1 MSDAGIGSQAQT
13 AEAGDVPSDWHPKIL
28 VFCCNWC
35 SYAGADLAGVSRLQ
49 MPPNFRVIRVMCSAR
64 VDPEFVLRAFQKG
77 ADGILVAGCHP
88 ADCHYIGG
96 NYRTRRRI
104 ALLRM
109 LIKQFGL
116 NKERL
121 RLEWISAGEGER
133 FQQTIVDFE
142 KKVHDMGPSPVK

>member
-1 MSDAGIGSQAQT
+1 MAAT
-13 AEAGDVPSDWHPKIL
+13 HEEFEPKVL

-49 MPPNFRVIRVMCSAR
+49 IPPNFRVIRVMCSGR
-64 VDPEFVLRAFQKG
+64 VDTEHILKAFSLG

-104 ALLRM
+104 PLLKIM
-109 LIKQFGL
+109 LQQFGL
-116 NKERL
+116 ESSRL
-121 RLEWISAGEGER
+121 KLEWISASEGER
-133 FQQTIVDFE
+133 FQQ
-142 KKVHDMGPSPVK
+142 KVTEFIGHIKALGPSPLRKVSK

>member
-1 MSDAGIGSQAQT
+1 MTPTNTSEKVQS
-13 AEAGDVPSDWHPKIL
+13 AGDETFHPKVL

-49 MPPNFRVIRVMCSAR
+49 MPPHFRVIRVMCSGR
-64 VDPEFVLRAFQKG
+64 VDPEHLLKAFSIG

-104 ALLRM
+104 PLLKIM
-109 LIKQFGL
+109 ISQFGL
-116 NKERL
+116 EPSRL
-121 RLEWISAGEGER
+121 QLEWVSASEGER
-133 FQQTIVDFE
+133 FQQVITKFIE
-142 KKVHDMGPSPVK
+142 HIQSLGPSPVGGG

>member
-1 MSDAGIGSQAQT
+1 MTTG
-13 AEAGDVPSDWHPKIL
+13 AEQKPMAATHEEFEPKVL

-49 MPPNFRVIRVMCSAR
+49 IPPNFRVIRVMCSGR
-64 VDPEFVLRAFQKG
+64 VDTEHILKAFSLG

-104 ALLRM
+104 PLLKIM
-109 LIKQFGL
+109 LQQFGL
-116 NKERL
+116 ESSRL
-121 RLEWISAGEGER
+121 KLEWISASEGER
-133 FQQTIVDFE
+133 FQQ
-142 KKVHDMGPSPVK
+142 KVTEFIGHIKGLGPSPLRKVSK

>member
-1 MSDAGIGSQAQT
+1 MNMSTETAVAAQEQN
-13 AEAGDVPSDWHPKIL
+13 AWEPKIL

-49 MPPNFRVIRVMCSAR
+49 MPANFLVIRTMCSAR
-64 VDPEFVLRAFQKG
+64 VDVEFVLEAFAKG
-77 ADGILVAGCHP
+77 ADGVLVAGCHP

-109 LIKQFGL
+109 LLEQYGF
-116 NKERL
+116 NPDRL
-121 RLEWISAGEGER
+121 RLEWISASEGEK
-133 FQQTIVDFE
+133 FQKTITEFTGTIKE
-142 KKVHDMGPSPVK
+142 LGPNPIEEE

>member
-1 MSDAGIGSQAQT
+1 MSTESNEQT
-13 AEAGDVPSDWHPKIL
+13 KTADDGAFEPKIL

-49 MPPNFRVIRVMCSAR
+49 MPSNFRVIRVMCSGR
-64 VDPEFVLRAFQKG
+64 VDPEHLLKAFSLG

-104 ALLRM
+104 PLLKIM
-109 LIKQFGL
+109 ISQFGL
-116 NKERL
+116 EPSRL
-121 RLEWISAGEGER
+121 QLDWISASEGER
-133 FQQTIVDFE
+133 FQQVITNFIQHIKE
-142 KKVHDMGPSPVK
+142 LGPSPVGGG